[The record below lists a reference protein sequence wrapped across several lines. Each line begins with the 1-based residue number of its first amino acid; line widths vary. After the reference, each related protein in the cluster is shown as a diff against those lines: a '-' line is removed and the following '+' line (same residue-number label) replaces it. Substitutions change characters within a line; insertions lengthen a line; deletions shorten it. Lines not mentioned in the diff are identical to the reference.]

1 MSVLIV
7 GAGFVGLTTACVLAS
22 RGIEV
27 TIQDNNEEKMS
38 LILKGKLPFFEPGL
52 ETILKKVLDSGKLN
66 GNNWEQIPDL
76 TIIAVGTPSNSD
88 GSIDT
93 SWVEIAIEECNRHLP
108 PGSLVAIKSTIVPG
122 TTRRIQNHSISSNL
136 ELLMI
141 PEFLREGS
149 AVSDATIPDR
159 NVIGSRSKKVAVQAA
174 QILGIIPESCIFTST
189 FSAESIK
196 YLSNAFLATCIS
208 FTNEVFA
215 SINEDEEFEF
225 DSVISGWHSDRRFLA
240 KESGMAELTSYLIP
254 GPGFGGSCFPKDIR
268 ALKSSMNRSGTYSK
282 VIDAVIETN
291 QITSEQT
298 TRWLSTQIPVNE
310 QYIVLGMSFK
320 DNTDDIRESPS
331 LSLAHSLTR
340 VSPNGFWHDQH
351 FKESSRLEGLDPASW
366 EQINESKYFILMH
379 ESNYYRDL
387 LIKRAEAM
395 RNKNEITVFALRYQK
410 PIEFLTWKYP
420 RNV

>member
-52 ETILKKVLDSGKLN
+52 ETMLKKVLDSGKLN
-66 GNNWEQIPDL
+66 GNNWEHLPDL

-93 SWVEIAIEECNRHLP
+93 SWVELAIEDCNRHLP

-122 TTRRIQNHSISSNL
+122 TTRRIQNQSISSNL

-159 NVIGSRSKKVAVQAA
+159 NVVGSRSKKVAVQAA
-174 QILGIIPESCIFTST
+174 QILGITPESCIFTST

-215 SINEDEEFEF
+215 NINEDEEFEF
-225 DSVISGWHSDRRFLA
+225 DSIISGWHSDRRFLT
-240 KESGMAELTSYLIP
+240 KESGIAELTSYLIP
-254 GPGFGGSCFPKDIR
+254 GPGFGGSCFPKDVR
-268 ALKSSMNRSGTYSK
+268 ALKSSMNRPGTHSK

-291 QITSEQT
+291 QITTEQT

-331 LSLAHSLTR
+331 LSLAQSLTR
-340 VSPNGFWHDQH
+340 ISPKGFWHDQH
-351 FKESSRLEGLDPASW
+351 LKESSRLEGLDPASW
-366 EQINESKYFILMH
+366 EQINESRYFILMH
-379 ESNYYRDL
+379 QSNYYRDL
-387 LIKRAEAM
+387 LMKRAENM

-410 PIEFLTWKYP
+410 PIEFLTWRYP